1 MRYLILADRHEKLC
15 SRLAIN
21 HDVGALQNGIAEET
35 VVVQVLVL
43 DAFQRFFVRGIALQ
57 PAECRHHG
65 QQQMQLRVF
74 RNDRLLENYALCR
87 IESRRQV
94 IDHDLQRVLR
104 NRGRVRVI
112 ARQRMPIRDEVKAVI
127 RRIIL

>member
-43 DAFQRFFVRGIALQ
+43 DVFQRFFVRGNALQ
-57 PAECRHHG
+57 PAEWRHHG

-87 IESRRQV
+87 IESRRQRSEER
-94 IDHDLQRVLR
+94 RVGKGVALGGGSSTDAEDR
-104 NRGRVRVI
+104 RG
-112 ARQRMPIRDEVKAVI
+112 AR
-127 RRIIL
+127 LG

>member
-43 DAFQRFFVRGIALQ
+43 DVFQRFFVRGNALQ
-57 PAECRHHG
+57 PAEWRHHG

-74 RNDRLLENYALCR
+74 RNDRLDRKSTRLNSSHVAISYAVFCLKKKTTT
-87 IESRRQV
+87 
-94 IDHDLQRVLR
+94 
-104 NRGRVRVI
+104 VR
-112 ARQRMPIRDEVKAVI
+112 APP
-127 RRIIL
+127 